1 MRLVLA
7 SQSPRRR
14 ELLTAAGIAFTVRAP
29 CVDEVRGAGEDPL
42 VYVRRLAVEK
52 ARAVE
57 LGPDETIL
65 SADTVVVAEGEV
77 LEKPRD
83 AADAAR
89 MLRVLSGRDHEVLT
103 GICLRSGHSETVD
116 AARSLVRFIELSDD
130 EIAEYVASGEPF
142 DKAGGYAIQGLASKF
157 VTRIEGEYSNV
168 VGLPIALVYRHLRSL
183 RSKE

>member
-14 ELLTAAGIAFTVRAP
+14 ELLTAAAIAFTVRVP
-29 CVDEVRGAGEDPL
+29 CVEEVRSAGEDPWD
-42 VYVRRLAVEK
+42 YVRRLAVEK

-65 SADTVVVAEGEV
+65 SADTVVVVAGGEV

-83 AADAAR
+83 AADAVR

-103 GICLRSGHSETVD
+103 GICMRTAKSETVD
-116 AARSLVRFIELSDD
+116 AARSLVRFCELSDD

-168 VGLPIALVYRHLRSL
+168 VGLPIALVYRHLRS
-183 RSKE
+183 S